1 MEPLSEKEFY
11 STYTDIFYKTS
22 NSEFGK
28 YKTQIPFG
36 KSFGKNSTFTTV
48 IRFAHISVWGEG
60 AFQRKDSKIF
70 IFGDSSKLL
79 GVHNTTILS
88 LLRTPYT
95 LTPPLHP
102 YTPNTHTQYP
112 HYIPIYPNPPNPS
125 TSTKRGCTGT
135 TA

>member
-48 IRFAHISVWGEG
+48 IRTLYLFWEKGHFDIQIQKYSFLEIWVNYPGCI
-60 AFQRKDSKIF
+60 IF
-70 IFGDSSKLL
+70 
-79 GVHNTTILS
+79 
-88 LLRTPYT
+88 PYT
-95 LTPPLHP
+95 TLSSYSSL
-102 YTPNTHTQYP
+102 
-112 HYIPIYPNPPNPS
+112 
-125 TSTKRGCTGT
+125 
-135 TA
+135 